1 MARSEGAE
9 GPAQHLADAIAAA
22 FARTEQPGE
31 HLAVHAPKLAIEPR
45 LQILR
50 RHRRSLL
57 LRLEHPY
64 CSAVEDHVNRA
75 PGVGLHRSFNL
86 RIGISGQNPIS
97 FWKGLECDGYADIR
111 PRMHRHRINAPSK
124 RAAGAQC
131 TLTASSSLLQALAIA
146 ASRLSV
152 SMIGVPSA
160 ACSAN
165 NFRPGAI
172 LGAWGNS
179 PGTSSE
185 RICFT

>member
-57 LRLEHPY
+57 LRLEHSY

-86 RIGISGQNPIS
+86 RIGITHHGTYFVQGSVVHVRSRLGEKKAKVGRSPP
-97 FWKGLECDGYADIR
+97 E
-111 PRMHRHRINAPSK
+111 
-124 RAAGAQC
+124 
-131 TLTASSSLLQALAIA
+131 AIA
-146 ASRLSV
+146 RLLLSE
-152 SMIGVPSA
+152 
-160 ACSAN
+160 
-165 NFRPGAI
+165 
-172 LGAWGNS
+172 LG
-179 PGTSSE
+179 
-185 RICFT
+185 R